1 MISIELAR
9 RLRDA
14 GLRWQPDDGD
24 RFVIPDRNLDNRV
37 FSISEMTVDVRGV
50 PGGPL
55 ITFNGTVE
63 WALDSVM
70 QREVIWLPAES
81 QLRELLGDTFLRL
94 ERAVD
99 TFACQIMIAGRTRT
113 FEHPDAAE
121 AYGLALLER
130 LATQG
135 ATPAVAW

>member
-63 WALDSVM
+63 WALDSV
-70 QREVIWLPAES
+70 R
-81 QLRELLGDTFLRL
+81 
-94 ERAVD
+94 
-99 TFACQIMIAGRTRT
+99 
-113 FEHPDAAE
+113 
-121 AYGLALLER
+121 
-130 LATQG
+130 
-135 ATPAVAW
+135 